1 METITLISSQ
11 QLPILSLA
19 EIKEK
24 YPDQWVLIVDP
35 ELDDNNEVIT
45 GKVIYNTP
53 DKEDLYD
60 HLDLA
65 QDRNFALE
73 YIGDCSNDVV
83 LPWL

>member
-60 HLDLA
+60 HLDFA
-65 QDRNFALE
+65 QHRNSALE